1 MEKLTDTI
9 LIRGARQLVT
19 LRGGA
24 GPRRGSQLGDLQI
37 ISDGSLLIADG
48 VLKEVGPTR
57 RIENLASARGAVEI
71 NAAGRVVMP
80 GFIDSHTHLAFPPN
94 GADDDHERA
103 LRIVRTVTGKRLR
116 SQNRA
121 HLAAMARHGTTTVEV
136 KTGCCPEEDAEIKLL
151 RILASL
157 DGDPIDLL
165 PTFLLRLP
173 PQDPRA
179 AMEHVIADLLP
190 KILRRRLA
198 RFADLALEEGGPPA
212 KVFDEYLDAA
222 RDLGFARKVHA
233 AGAARCSEAIA
244 LAVEHHAMSVDG
256 LQRVTDE
263 DARLLAASRTI
274 GTLTI
279 AATLRERGTHTG
291 RILTDAGAAIALA
304 TAFNPNRPGTLS
316 MQTVVGMAH
325 LFLGLSIAEAISAS
339 TINAAHA
346 LGCGDQTGSFE
357 PGKSADLIML
367 DISDYR
373 EMDRHFGTNRVHLA
387 MKRGCTIYRE
397 AEVTAPEPV
406 KGPHGRL

>member
-1 MEKLTDTI
+1 LEKLTDTI

-24 GPRRGSQLGDLQI
+24 GPRRGPQLGDLQI
-37 ISDGSLLIADG
+37 IPDGSLLIADG

-80 GFIDSHTHLAFPPN
+80 GFIDGHTHLAFPPN
-94 GADDDHERA
+94 GAKDDFERA
-103 LRIVRTVTGKRLR
+103 LRVVRVVTGKRLR

-136 KTGCCPEEDAEIKLL
+136 KTGCGPEEDAEIKLL

-157 DGDPIDLL
+157 DSDPIDLL

-173 PQDPRA
+173 PEDSRA
-179 AMEHVIADLLP
+179 AMGHVIEDLLP
-190 KILRRRLA
+190 KIHRRRLA
-198 RFADLALEEGGPPA
+198 RFADLVLEDGGPPA
-212 KVFDEYLDAA
+212 NFFSEYLETA

-233 AGAARCSEAIA
+233 TGAARCSEAIA
-244 LAVEHHAMSVDG
+244 LAVGHQAMSVDG
-256 LQRVTDE
+256 LTRVTGE

-274 GTLTI
+274 GTLMI
-279 AATLRERGTHTG
+279 SAPLSDGPQTG
-291 RILTDAGAAIALA
+291 RILTDAGAAISLA

-325 LFLGLSIAEAISAS
+325 LCQGLSIAEAIAAS

-346 LGCGDQTGSFE
+346 LGCGDQTGSLE
-357 PGKSADLIML
+357 PGKFADLIML

-373 EMDRHFGTNRVHLA
+373 ELDRHFGTNRVHLV

-397 AEVTAPEPV
+397 AEVTAPEPWTGSRPRV
-406 KGPHGRL
+406 